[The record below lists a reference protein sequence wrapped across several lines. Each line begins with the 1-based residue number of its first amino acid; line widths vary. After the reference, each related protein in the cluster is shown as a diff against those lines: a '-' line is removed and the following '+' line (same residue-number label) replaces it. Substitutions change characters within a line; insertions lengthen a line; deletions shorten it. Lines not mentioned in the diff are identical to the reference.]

1 MELNSG
7 NIITKLIRLIIMIY
21 ELLIIHY
28 FYLVSINL
36 KLTPKSEE
44 ETGYEEEIRGV
55 LICLL

>member
-1 MELNSG
+1 MELNSSC
-7 NIITKLIRLIIMIY
+7 IITKLFL
-21 ELLIIHY
+21 LLIIIY
-28 FYLVSINL
+28 EFLIMYYYLVSINL

>member
-7 NIITKLIRLIIMIY
+7 YIITKLIRLLIIIY
-21 ELLIIHY
+21 EFLIMY
-28 FYLVSINL
+28 YYLVSINL